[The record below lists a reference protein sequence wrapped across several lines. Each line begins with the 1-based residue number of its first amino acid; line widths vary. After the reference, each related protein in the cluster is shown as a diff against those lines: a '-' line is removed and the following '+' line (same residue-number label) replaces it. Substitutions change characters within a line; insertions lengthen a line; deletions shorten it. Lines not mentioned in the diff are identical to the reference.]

1 MAKNPPYVRLADHMV
16 HGLCVDIE
24 TGWGISGYDV
34 QPFPEDADEKRFV
47 RGKINNSVLEAA
59 SKAEYDV
66 AHPASDDDDDGDAA
80 QFVEAVKAVTAR
92 GGKQEH
98 VIRQTEKS
106 RTADIRAAR
115 AKASARA
122 AGDDD
127 DDADDDD
134 DDDSPEADQARR
146 EALAAEQKEAGLDS
160 DAKKA
165 KDAKKKK

>member
-47 RGKINNSVLEAA
+47 RGKINNGVLEAA
-59 SKAEYDV
+59 SKAEFDV
-66 AHPASDDDDDGDAA
+66 AHPEPDEDDDGDAA
-80 QFVEAVKAVTAR
+80 QFVEAVKAVSAR

-98 VIRQTEKS
+98 KIRETEKT

-115 AKASARA
+115 AKASARSA
-122 AGDDD
+122 DDD
-127 DDADDDD
+127 DDDDD

-146 EALAAEQKEAGLDS
+146 EAVAKEQKEAGLDS

-165 KDAKKKK
+165 KGKAKS